1 MTTKTT
7 SKSAAKDAG
16 KTKIATV
23 IELLK
28 RKNGADIDE
37 IGKATGWQKHTV
49 RAALT
54 GLRKK
59 GHVVERTKI
68 DGASRYSIVKVS
80 PRGSGK

>member
-7 SKSAAKDAG
+7 AKSAAD
-16 KTKIATV
+16 TKIATV
-23 IELLK
+23 IKMLQ
-28 RKNGADIDE
+28 RKNGADIYD

-59 GHVVERTKI
+59 GHVVERRKV
-68 DGASRYSIVKVS
+68 DGASRYSITKVAF
-80 PRGSGK
+80 RGSGK

>member
-7 SKSAAKDAG
+7 AKSAAQDAG

-23 IELLK
+23 IELLQ

-37 IGKATGWQKHTV
+37 IVNKTSWQKHTV

-59 GHVVERTKI
+59 GHVVERTKVG
-68 DGASRYSIVKVS
+68 GASRYSITKVA

>member
-7 SKSAAKDAG
+7 ATSAAQDAS

-23 IELLK
+23 IKLLQ
-28 RKNGADIDE
+28 RKSGADIDE

-59 GHVVERTKI
+59 GHVVERTKV
-68 DGASRYSIVKVS
+68 DGASRYSITKVA
-80 PRGSGK
+80 PQGSGK

>member
-1 MTTKTT
+1 MTTRTT
-7 SKSAAKDAG
+7 AKSAAKNAG
-16 KTKIATV
+16 RTKIASV
-23 IELLK
+23 IELLQ

-59 GHVVERTKI
+59 GHVVERTKV
-68 DGASRYSIVKVS
+68 DGASRYSITKVA